1 MLIHADE
8 TASSSAVTT
17 TPTPTTTPSP
27 YLHWLR
33 DMRPEDRGVYLIQL
47 LNRCARDV
55 SLGALDGAN
64 ACLDCISLLAS
75 PDGDAIQRVSSYF
88 TQALASRVLRRSFPG
103 VFRALTHSSSATSPT
118 AAESLLVRR
127 HYFDLCPFLKL
138 SFLAANQSILDA
150 MVGERV
156 VHAIDLHP
164 TEPAQWVALMQAL
177 SARAEGPPHLRVTAV
192 HDNRDLLEHFAARL
206 TEEAEKLDVPFQFHP
221 VVSRIEDLDIERDLR
236 VKTGEAVAVVSI
248 LQLHALLS
256 DAEQTSP
263 PAKTQFENC
272 LQSGQGTL
280 GELMEKD
287 YFMTQTSVSTI
298 PASARLERFLG
309 SLWRLSPKVMVVV
322 EQESNHNAPTLGE
335 RFNEALNYY
344 AALFDCLESTAGRG
358 SVERARVEKMMLGE
372 EIKDIIACEGLERRE
387 RHERVERWAQRMDR
401 AGFGRVPMGYFGL
414 VQARRLLQSCGGCE
428 GYNVREENGWLFLC
442 WQERDLF
449 SVSSWKCRRYE

>member
-1 MLIHADE
+1 
-8 TASSSAVTT
+8 
-17 TPTPTTTPSP
+17 
-27 YLHWLR
+27 
-33 DMRPEDRGVYLIQL
+33 MRPEDRGVYLIQL

-150 MVGERV
+150 MEGERV

-177 SARAEGPPHLRVTAV
+177 AARAEGPPHLRVTAV
-192 HDNRDLLEHFAARL
+192 HDNRDLLENFAARL

-256 DAEQTSP
+256 DAKQTSP
-263 PAKTQFENC
+263 PAKTQFESC

-287 YFMTQTSVSTI
+287 YFMTQT
-298 PASARLERFLG
+298 RFRRFRRRRGWRG
-309 SLWRLSPKVMVVV
+309 SWDPCGGCRRRWWWWWSRSRTTTRPLW
-322 EQESNHNAPTLGE
+322 E